1 MIRLSDFPQLR
12 MLAWNRPAEVEV
24 DEAEALALYEANWR
38 FVEPETLNEAEAALL
53 RRLVQEQGAGLL
65 LV

>member
-1 MIRLSDFPQLR
+1 MIRLADFPQLR

-53 RRLVQEQGAGLL
+53 RRLFQEQGAGLL

>member
-1 MIRLSDFPQLR
+1 
-12 MLAWNRPAEVEV
+12 MLAWNRPAEAEV
-24 DEAEALALYEANWR
+24 DDAEALALYEANWR
-38 FVEPETLNEAEAALL
+38 FVEPETLNEAEVALL